1 MRNRYHDLLQ
11 RYHSEILAVC
21 PYYPA
26 LLTVAAAEFARLW
39 KPGYSVLELGCG
51 EGHTALPLLKATEA
65 RVALLDVSGLMIVR
79 CQDALRQFNQRTQF
93 IQADAYDYLRRARS
107 HRIIY
112 TGWTLHNFTQKARER
127 LLRTIHANLT
137 PGGTFMLMDKVYPGS
152 GTSTLLERQLARYRY
167 LPPDVRRA
175 IVAHEREDARDTY
188 RMDERPLRELLK
200 RVGFVDIT
208 VHDRVERDIVLTARK
223 RR

>member
-39 KPGYSVLELGCG
+39 KPSYSVLELGCG
-51 EGHTALPLLKATEA
+51 EGHTALPLLEATEA
-65 RVALLDVSGLMIVR
+65 HITLLDVSEQMIVR
-79 CQDALRQFNQRTQF
+79 CQNTLRRVGSRAYCVR
-93 IQADAYDYLRRARS
+93 ADAFEYLRYARS

-112 TGWTLHNFTQKARER
+112 AGWMLHNFTQKARER
-127 LLRTIHANLT
+127 LLRAIHANLP

-200 RVGFVDIT
+200 RIGFVDIT
-208 VHDRVERDIVLTARK
+208 IHDRVERDIVLTARK